1 MGVRSILLSF
11 DAEEFDIPLEYG
23 RQIDPAEQLRIGGEG
38 LERSLDLC
46 GRLGARA
53 TFFTTVAIA
62 RAFPS
67 LIRRIVSEGHEL
79 ASHGVRHSSFVD
91 ADLLESRTELARI
104 AGPGVTVRGFRRA
117 RLAWTDPRA
126 ILDAGYTYTASENPI
141 WLPGRYNRLGRPRLP
156 TFVDLGPGRTLLMI
170 PASCS
175 PIVRWPLFWLSYKNA
190 PRMITAMM
198 SRRTLAHDGHLALYF
213 HPWELCD
220 LNVDDGF
227 GLPSVVRRVSG
238 DRLAALLESTL
249 NQLRNR
255 PRVEFARYA
264 DLDDQA
270 RAGRLPRPA
279 RVAPPEPRPT

>member
-1 MGVRSILLSF
+1 MRSILLSF

-23 RQIDPAEQLRIGGEG
+23 RAIDPDEQLRIGGEG

-53 TFFTTVAIA
+53 TFFTTLTIA
-62 RAFPS
+62 RAFPA
-67 LIRRIVSEGHEL
+67 LIRRLVGEGHEL
-79 ASHGVRHSSFVD
+79 ASHGVRHSSFTD

-104 AGPGVTVRGFRRA
+104 AGSGVTVRGFRRA

-126 ILDAGYTYTASENPI
+126 ILDAGYTYNASENPI

-156 TFVDLGPGRTLLMI
+156 TFVDLGPGRTLLTI

-175 PIVRWPLFWLSYKNA
+175 PLIRWPLFWLAYKNA
-190 PRMITAMM
+190 PRVLTAMM
-198 SRRTLAHDGHLALYF
+198 SRWTLAHDGHLALYF

-220 LNVDDGF
+220 LNAGDGF
-227 GLPSVVRRVSG
+227 GLPGVVRRVSG
-238 DRLAALLESTL
+238 DRFARLLELTL
-249 NQLRNR
+249 NQLRSR
-255 PRVEFARYA
+255 PGVDFALYA

-270 RAGRLPRPA
+270 RAGRTRRPL
-279 RVAPPEPRPT
+279 RVIPPEPRPS